1 MALRAIF
8 IVRSWYMIPD
18 AKRHLGTIN
27 ARKDDKW
34 KVTLADPDGCKVC
47 HRGLCWD
54 TADPRTIE
62 VPASSDSFEIGQRV
76 WVEIDDRTGQ
86 KAILLFY
93 GMPSLIIVSSLVISL
108 TSGIPEL
115 WAGLLSL
122 GLLAPY
128 YITLRLTR
136 RHWSGQIQLELCAYE

>member
-1 MALRAIF
+1 MGIF
-8 IVRSWYMIPD
+8 IARSWYMIPD
-18 AKRHLGTIN
+18 AKRHLGTIS

-54 TADPRTIE
+54 TADPKSIE
-62 VPASSDSFEIGQRV
+62 VQASSASFQIGQKV

-93 GMPSLIIVSSLVISL
+93 GLPSLIIVASLVISL
-108 TSGIPEL
+108 TLGIPEL
-115 WAGLLSL
+115 WAGMLSL

-128 YITLRLTR
+128 YIGLRLTR